1 MRVRVGF
8 LGAGLIATY
17 HSKSLHVSRAPAVW
31 AGVHDPVRERAEV
44 FAAASG
50 ATVCDSEE
58 AVLDSCD
65 AVYVCTWTSEHPRLV
80 RAACER
86 GLAVFCEKPLGV
98 DLPTAEAMVAMV
110 EDAGVIN
117 QVGLVLRSSPAFDL
131 LRALVQEPASGRV
144 MSIVFR
150 DDQFIPVKGA
160 YGSTW
165 RGDVAKAG
173 SGTLLEHSI
182 HDIDMIET
190 IVGPL
195 TSVNA
200 RSAAMHGV
208 AGIEDVVVASFALR
222 DGGVGTLV
230 SVWHDLLARPSLRRI
245 EVLCERGF
253 YTLEHDWFGPV
264 SWTRDDGAGIL
275 EGDALVAEVERRGL
289 LGPNP
294 DAAFVAAVAAGEM
307 ASPDFRTALRA
318 HAVVDALYRSAR
330 DDGAPV
336 TVAGRAPAADQPK

>member
-1 MRVRVGF
+1 V
-8 LGAGLIATY
+8 A
-17 HSKSLHVSRAPAVW
+17 RADVEW
-31 AGVHDPVRERAEV
+31 AGVHDVVAARAEA

-50 ATVCDSEE
+50 ATVCSSEE

-80 RAACER
+80 RAACDR

-98 DLPTAEAMVAMV
+98 DLATAEEMVATV
-110 EDAGVIN
+110 EEAGVIN
-117 QVGLVLRSSPAFDL
+117 QVGLVLRSSPAFDM
-131 LRALVQEPASGRV
+131 LRALVQEPQSGRV

-150 DDQFIPVKGA
+150 DDQYIPVQGT

-195 TSVNA
+195 TTVNA
-200 RSAAMHGV
+200 RSSTMHGID
-208 AGIEDVVVASFALR
+208 GIEDVVVASFALR

-230 SVWHDLLARPSLRRI
+230 SVWHDLLTRPSLRRI
-245 EVLCERGF
+245 EVLCERAF
-253 YTLEHDWFGPV
+253 YTLEGDWFGPV
-264 SWTRDDGAGIL
+264 SWTRDDSAGSL
-275 EGDALVAEVERRGL
+275 EGDALVDEVERRGL
-289 LGPNP
+289 LGPQP
-294 DAAFVAAVAAGEM
+294 DAAFAAAVAAGRQ

-318 HAVVDALYRSAR
+318 HAVVDAMYRSASAA
-330 DDGAPV
+330 GAPV
-336 TVAGRAPAADQPK
+336 TVADPVPVGDRPR